1 MFSSNQYNLFQ
12 KYKQKLVTKV
22 TYLYLID
29 CDVIVLVSKG
39 KNVYVTILAL
49 QRGHWKIWNCKCEIE
64 ESKCMRKL
72 KTSTWDKWYS

>member
-22 TYLYLID
+22 IYLYLID

-49 QRGHWKIWNCKCEIE
+49 QRGYWKIWNYKCEIE
-64 ESKCMRKL
+64 ESKCIE
-72 KTSTWDKWYS
+72 DKYKR